1 MRNFFIFL
9 FLGTCQLIAQ
19 PIELELKNFPV
30 EIEGRGFY
38 IKGVLDGRVDTSKIG
53 WSLLNEE
60 WRGRAYTLKGGLSR
74 QLGHYLSTN
83 LTNDSTQVPLV
94 MSVCGLVISEKKKV
108 MREGRATIQVVFMK
122 EQEGLYGKVFETSFS
137 TETVSEIG
145 KDIYTTHERRIR
157 FLLTGCLKKL
167 QQSRWQEVK
176 PDFISL
182 EEALAEYRSK
192 DSLSKSIQDSLRVFR
207 NAKEEQMKVLTLEQ
221 IHYSKGLFPSYVQG
235 DNKHGT
241 LWPYKLHFAKLNNK
255 EVNSLFLDYK
265 AKFRLT
271 FLTLGIGAAL
281 VGLSFMGESVQE
293 TGMPYLSLL
302 VPGTVFMGCS
312 VPIYFKTKKLGRN
325 TVDKYNL
332 AIESN

>member
-1 MRNFFIFL
+1 MRNFFILVLLSTTQL
-9 FLGTCQLIAQ
+9 FAQ

-38 IKGVLDGRVDTSKIG
+38 IKAVLDSRLDTSKIG

-60 WRGRAYTLKGGLSR
+60 WRGKAYTLKGGLSN
-74 QLGHYLSTN
+74 QLGRYFNTN
-83 LTNDSTQVPLV
+83 LAKDSTQVPLV
-94 MSVCGLVISEKKKV
+94 VNVGGLVISEKKKI
-108 MREGRATIQVVFMK
+108 MREGHATIQVVFLK
-122 EQEGLYGKVFETSFS
+122 EQDGLYGKVFEASLS

-176 PDFISL
+176 PDFVSL
-182 EEALAEYRSK
+182 EEALAESRSK
-192 DSLSKSIQDSLRVFR
+192 DSLSKSIQDSLTVFR
-207 NAKEEQMKVLTLEQ
+207 SAKEEQIKVLTLEQ
-221 IHYSKGLFPSYVQG
+221 MHYTKGLFPSYVQG
-235 DNKHGT
+235 ENRHGT
-241 LWPYKLHFAKLNNK
+241 LWPYKLYFSKLNNK
-255 EVNSLFLDYK
+255 EVNSLFIDYK

-271 FLTLGIGAAL
+271 FLTLGIGAAF
-281 VGLSFMGESVQE
+281 VGLSFLGESVQE
-293 TGMPYLSLL
+293 TGMPNLSLL
-302 VPGTVFMGCS
+302 VPGVVFMGCS

-332 AIESN
+332 ALENN